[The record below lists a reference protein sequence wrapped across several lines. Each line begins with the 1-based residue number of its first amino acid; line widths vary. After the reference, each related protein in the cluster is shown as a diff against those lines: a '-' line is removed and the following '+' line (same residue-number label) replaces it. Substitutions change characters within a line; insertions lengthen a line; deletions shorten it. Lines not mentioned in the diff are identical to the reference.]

1 MTLPVIVI
9 RPEPGCAA
17 TVAEARALGL
27 EAHGFPLFAVRPLA
41 WDAPDPAGVDAL
53 LIGSA
58 NAPRHAGP
66 ALALYADKPAYA
78 VGEATAEACR
88 AAGLSVAATGSAT
101 HNGGLQALL
110 EAIAPAHRRLLRLA
124 GHERVDLVPPE
135 SIALAERVVYAAE
148 AQPLPEA
155 LARLLTVRALPQ
167 SCVLLHSAEAARHFA
182 TEVDRLAIPR
192 ARIHLVALA
201 PRIAAV
207 AGEGWASLAT
217 ASETTD
223 QALLAL
229 ARRLCQ

>member
-27 EAHGFPLFAVRPLA
+27 DAYGFPLFAVRPLA
-41 WDAPDPAGVDAL
+41 WEPPDPATVDAL

-66 ALALYADKPAYA
+66 ALALYAGKPAYA
-78 VGEATAEACR
+78 VGEATAEAAR
-88 AAGLSVAATGSAT
+88 AAGLSVAATGS
-101 HNGGLQALL
+101 GGLQALL
-110 EAIAPAHRRLLRLA
+110 EGIAPAHRRLLRLA
-124 GHERVDLVPPE
+124 GHERVDLVPPDT
-135 SIALAERVVYAAE
+135 IALAERVVYATE
-148 AQPLPEA
+148 PQPLPEA
-155 LARLLTVRALPQ
+155 LGRLLTARALPQ

-182 TEVDRLAIPR
+182 AEVDRLAIPR
-192 ARIHLVALA
+192 ARIRLVALG
-201 PRIAAV
+201 PRIAAA
-207 AGEGWASLAT
+207 AGAGWASLGT
-217 ASETTD
+217 AAQTTD